1 MKNKTNTKLARL
13 NMKGVRLTSE
23 ADWIDVTISPQDIQ
37 AAIDLGTLQEY
48 ESKKNGLN
56 DRSFSGD
63 ENDSLA
69 RSIAAKQF
77 EYAIREWGGGT
88 ARIVQVNEFHDFP
101 DVGQVNAR
109 FTFNVGYGLILTD
122 RDQGKVPMILG
133 TGRCPNFRL
142 MGWFIPDYAKQIV
155 YKVHQGRNDECE
167 TPWGFLQEMKD
178 HECCQLNMQMLFP
191 IWSFNKELI
200 K

>member
-1 MKNKTNTKLARL
+1 MDKLSRL

-23 ADWIDVTISPQDIQ
+23 ADWIDVTINTKDIQ
-37 AAIDLGTLQEY
+37 EGIRIGTLQEE
-48 ESKKNGLN
+48 ESKKRGLN

-63 ENDSLA
+63 EGDSLA

-77 EYAIREWGGGT
+77 EFAIREYGGGT
-88 ARIVQVNEFHDFP
+88 ARVVQVNEFHDYP

-109 FTFNVGYGLILTD
+109 YTFNPGYGMIITN

-133 TGRCPNFRL
+133 TGVAPTFRL

-155 YKVHQGRNDECE
+155 YKIHQGRNEACE
-167 TPWGFLQEMKD
+167 TRFGFLQEMKS

-191 IWSFNKELI
+191 MWSFNKELI